1 MVTSISKMVYLWII
15 NNMAK
20 KKKNLKKNILIT
32 GGSGFIGSAI
42 TKHLVKEKNRV
53 IVFDNNSRG
62 KSRRLIEVK
71 NKIKF
76 IKGDIRNKKKLLS
89 IKGKVDTVI
98 HLAYVNGTKFF
109 YKKPFEILD
118 IAVNG
123 LINVLDFCKKKKV
136 KNFYLASSSE
146 VYQNP
151 LKIPTDEEEM
161 LKIPNIHNPR
171 YSYGGGKIISE
182 LYGIHFAKKFLK
194 KFIIFRPH
202 NVYGKDMGNEHVV
215 PEFINRFKKLGN
227 KKNFLIY
234 GTGQEVRS
242 FIHIDDFISGFDKV
256 FKKGKNQEIYN
267 IGTSEKIKISKL
279 AKLIAKI
286 LGKSVKFKK
295 TKVLKGSPS
304 VRCPNIKKIKKL
316 GFRQNIRLKDG
327 IKKILN

>member
-1 MVTSISKMVYLWII
+1 
-15 NNMAK
+15 MAK
-20 KKKNLKKNILIT
+20 KKKNLKKNILVT

-42 TKHLVKEKNRV
+42 VKYLVKEKNKV

-62 KSRRLIEVK
+62 KSKRLSE
-71 NKIKF
+71 IKKDINF
-76 IKGDIRNKKKLLS
+76 IKGDIRDKKKLLS

-109 YKKPFEILD
+109 YKKPYEILD

-123 LINVLDFCKKKKV
+123 LINILELCKKKNV

-151 LKIPTDEEEM
+151 HKIPTSEDEM
-161 LKIPNIHNPR
+161 LKIPDIHNPR

-182 LYGIHFAKKFLK
+182 LYGINFAKKFLK

-202 NVYGKDMGNEHVV
+202 NVYGKDMGNDHVI
-215 PEFINRFKKLGN
+215 PEFVKRFKRLGN

-242 FIHIDDFISGFDKV
+242 FIHIDDFIFGFDRV

-267 IGTSEKIKISKL
+267 IGTSEKITISKL
-279 AKLIAKI
+279 AKLMAKI
-286 LGKSVKFKK
+286 FGKKIKFKK
-295 TKVLKGSPS
+295 TKILKGSPS
-304 VRCPNIKKIKKL
+304 KRCPDIVKIKKL
-316 GFRQNIRLKDG
+316 GFNQKIRLKDG
-327 IKKILN
+327 IKKLL

>member
-1 MVTSISKMVYLWII
+1 
-15 NNMAK
+15 MAK

-42 TKHLVKEKNRV
+42 TKYLVKEKNKI

-62 KSRRLIEVK
+62 RSRRLKKIK

-76 IKGDIRNKKKLLS
+76 IKGDIRSKKQLLS

-109 YKKPFEILD
+109 YKKPYEILD

-123 LINVLDFCKKKKV
+123 LLNVLDLCKRKNV

-202 NVYGKDMGNEHVV
+202 NVYGKDMGNDHVI

-234 GTGQEVRS
+234 GSGQEVRS

-256 FKKGKNQEIYN
+256 FKKGRNQEIYN

-279 AKLIAKI
+279 AKMISKI
-286 LGKSVKFKK
+286 IGKNIKFKK

-316 GFRQNIRLKDG
+316 GFRQKIRLKDG

>member
-1 MVTSISKMVYLWII
+1 M
-15 NNMAK
+15 K
-20 KKKNLKKNILIT
+20 KKVLVT

-42 TKHLVKEKNRV
+42 TKYLVKCGYKV
-53 IVFDNNSRG
+53 TVYDNNSRG
-62 KSRRLIEVK
+62 KITRLKEIIH
-71 NKIKF
+71 KINFK
-76 IKGDIRNKKKLLS
+76 KGDIRDYKKLKS
-89 IKGKVDTVI
+89 ISGNFDIVI

-123 LINVLDFCKKKKV
+123 LLNILKFSKDKKV
-136 KNFYLASSSE
+136 KNFFLASSSE

-151 LKIPTDEEEM
+151 FKIPTDEKEM
-161 LKIPNIHNPR
+161 LKIPDIHNPR

-202 NVYGKDMGNEHVV
+202 NVYGADMGNEHVI

-234 GTGQEVRS
+234 GTGQEIRS
-242 FIHIDDFISGFDKV
+242 FIHIDDFVSGFDKV
-256 FKKGKNQEIYN
+256 FKKGKNQEVYN
-267 IGTSEKIKISKL
+267 IGTNEKIKISRL
-279 AKLIAKI
+279 AKLTSKI
-286 LGKSVKFKK
+286 LGKSIKFKK

-304 VRCPNIKKIKKL
+304 VRCPNINKIKKL
-316 GFRQNIRLKDG
+316 GFKQKIRLKDG
-327 IKKILN
+327 IKKILK

>member
-1 MVTSISKMVYLWII
+1 MRS
-15 NNMAK
+15 
-20 KKKNLKKNILIT
+20 NILVT

-42 TKHLVKEKNRV
+42 VNYLVHRGHKV

-62 KSRRLIEVK
+62 KIKRLLGVK

-89 IKGKVDTVI
+89 IAGPIDTVI
-98 HLAYVNGTKFF
+98 HLAYVNGTEYF

-123 LINVLDFCKKKKV
+123 LINIFDFCKKKKV

-151 LKIPTDEEEM
+151 LKIPTDETEM
-161 LKIPNIHNPR
+161 LKIPNLHNPR

-182 LYGIHFAKKFLK
+182 LYGLYFAKKFLK

-202 NVYGKDMGNEHVV
+202 NVYGKDMGNEHVIPQFV
-215 PEFINRFKKLGN
+215 NRFRNLSNNKIFKIHGSGN
-227 KKNFLIY
+227 EI
-234 GTGQEVRS
+234 RS
-242 FIHIDDFISGFDKV
+242 FIHIDDFVSGFDKI
-256 FKKGKNQEIYN
+256 FNKGKNQEIYN
-267 IGTSEKIKISKL
+267 IGTSEKIKISSL
-279 AKLIAKI
+279 AKLISEILNKKI
-286 LGKSVKFKK
+286 ILKK
-295 TKVLKGSPS
+295 TKILKGSPLS
-304 VRCPNIKKIKKL
+304 RCPDIKKIKKL
-316 GFRQNIRLKDG
+316 GFKQNISLKDG

>member
-1 MVTSISKMVYLWII
+1 MVYLWII
-15 NNMAK
+15 NNMVK
-20 KKKNLKKNILIT
+20 KKKNLKKTILIT

-42 TKHLVKEKNRV
+42 TKHLVKEKNKV

-62 KSRRLIEVK
+62 RSRRLKEVK
-71 NKIKF
+71 SKIKF
-76 IKGDIRNKKKLLS
+76 VKGDIRNKKKLLS

-98 HLAYVNGTKFF
+98 HLAYVNGTKYF
-109 YKKPFEILD
+109 YKKPYEILD

-123 LINVLDFCKKKKV
+123 LLNVLDLCKKKKV

-151 LKIPTDEEEM
+151 LKIPTDEKEM
-161 LKIPNIHNPR
+161 LKIPDLHNPR

-182 LYGIHFAKKFLK
+182 LYGIHFARKFLK

-202 NVYGKDMGNEHVV
+202 NVYGKDMGNEHVI
-215 PEFINRFKKLGN
+215 PEFVNRFKKLGN

-267 IGTSEKIKISKL
+267 IGTNEKIKISKL

-286 LGKSVKFKK
+286 LGKSIKFKK
-295 TKVLKGSPS
+295 TKILKGSPS

-316 GFRQNIRLKDG
+316 GFKQKIRLKDG
-327 IKKILN
+327 IKIILK

>member
-1 MVTSISKMVYLWII
+1 MVYLWII

-42 TKHLVKEKNRV
+42 TKHLVQEKNKV

-62 KSRRLIEVK
+62 KSRRLKEVK

-89 IKGKVDTVI
+89 VKGKVDTVI

-109 YKKPFEILD
+109 YKKPYEILD

-123 LINVLDFCKKKKV
+123 LINILDFCKKKKV

-161 LKIPNIHNPR
+161 LKIPDIHNPR

-202 NVYGKDMGNEHVV
+202 NVYGKDMGNEHVI
-215 PEFINRFKKLGN
+215 PEFINRFKKLKN
-227 KKNFLIY
+227 KNFKIQ
-234 GTGQEVRS
+234 GTGKEIRS
-242 FIHIDDFISGFDKV
+242 FIYIEDFINAFNLILNR
-256 FKKGKNQEIYN
+256 GKHLNIYN
-267 IGTSEKIKISKL
+267 IGTSEKIRIKDLALKL
-279 AKLIAKI
+279 AKIHGKKI
-286 LGKSVKFKK
+286 FLRKSYMPKGG
-295 TKVLKGSPS
+295 TKIRL
-304 VRCPNIKKIKKL
+304 PNIKKIKKL
-316 GFRQNIRLKDG
+316 GFRQKFKLHQGLEKTLG
-327 IKKILN
+327 I